1 MHQCLVA
8 VPSPVYQCLLQCTSA
23 LSRASVPYPVHQCL
37 MAVLSLTTPANIQ
50 TAIDRHEDAIDRHE
64 TNAFGQSLQ
73 RQKVVL
79 DTGDRM
85 YDTVAG

>member
-1 MHQCLVA
+1 
-8 VPSPVYQCLLQCTSA
+8 
-23 LSRASVPYPVHQCL
+23 

-50 TAIDRHEDAIDRHE
+50 TAIGRHEDAIDRHE
-64 TNAFGQSLQ
+64 TNAFGQRLQ

>member
-1 MHQCLVA
+1 
-8 VPSPVYQCLLQCTSA
+8 
-23 LSRASVPYPVHQCL
+23 

-50 TAIDRHEDAIDRHE
+50 TAIGRHEDAIDRHE
-64 TNAFGQSLQ
+64 TNAFGQRLQ

-85 YDTVAG
+85 QDTVAGPLLDGGLSHQASNNSPTLHMPSVTFL